1 MRKNIL
7 AMSIAAMIGGLGLA
21 GGAQAASLP
30 GATVLT
36 AATVLELN
44 GKGVGHQLI
53 VPYYTVQNGQAT
65 LINLV
70 NHDTTNGKAVKV
82 RFRGASNSD
91 DVFDFTLFLS
101 PGDMWAAK
109 ISQGS
114 DGKARLSTPDA
125 SCTLPAS
132 VRTNGDAG
140 SPFVTARLD
149 PSASDADKAKGTR
162 EGYVE
167 IFNMADIDPG
177 KTYTVG
183 GVAGSN
189 SAIYTATK
197 HVSSVAPCTAAAFSP
212 LSTHANID
220 TTGEVETLGFRAPT
234 TGLSGTWT
242 IIDIAGSTT
251 YSGNAT
257 AVEARL
263 AAGGAASTGRMVLFS
278 QTAASVTTAEADT
291 WTSDPLL
298 RTGGTVAAAQYDFP
312 DLSTPYTGTA
322 AAPVVTDPKGQAY
335 LLTKA
340 LAVTSVQNEF
350 YTNSIISG
358 ATDWVFSMPTRRYN
372 VALDYNVT
380 SATTPT
386 RLYTTYVGATVN
398 GAATAP
404 AATDFF
410 DATNTS
416 VSGRQICVKG
426 ITVGYSN
433 REESSPVVSDDFVV
447 SPGTP
452 GEPLTFC
459 GEASVLSFNDA
470 SGDSVLSASVARKDI
485 DVGSYNEG
493 WANLGTPGLG
503 LGLPIL
509 GASFQKYV
517 NPAVS
522 AGVLGN
528 YGVAYPHKTK

>member
-21 GGAQAASLP
+21 GGAQAASLA
-30 GATVLT
+30 GAAVTT
-36 AATVLELN
+36 DATVLELN

-53 VPYYTVQNGQAT
+53 VPYYTVQNGNAT
-65 LINLV
+65 LINLI
-70 NHDTTNGKAVKV
+70 NHDTTNGKVLKV
-82 RFRGASNSD
+82 RFRGAANSD

-101 PGDMWAAK
+101 PGDMWAGK
-109 ISQGS
+109 ISQGA

-167 IFNMADIDPG
+167 IFNMADIDPTKAYLTG
-177 KTYTVG
+177 
-183 GVAGSN
+183 AALN
-189 SAIYTATK
+189 SAVYTATK
-197 HVSSVAPCTAAAFSP
+197 HVNGVAPCTAAAFSP
-212 LSTHANID
+212 LADHANID
-220 TTGEVETLGFRAPT
+220 TTAEVEALGFRAPT

-251 YSGNAT
+251 FSGNAT
-257 AVEARL
+257 AIEARDV
-263 AAGGAASTGRMVLFS
+263 AGGVPATGRIVLFS
-278 QTAASVTTAEADT
+278 QTAAGVTTADADT

-298 RTGGTVAAAQYDFP
+298 RTGTVANPVYVAAAQYDFP

-322 AAPVVTDPKGQAY
+322 AAPATTDPLGQAY
-335 LLTKA
+335 LLTSA
-340 LAVTSVQNEF
+340 LAVTSVQNEY
-350 YTNSIISG
+350 YTNSIING

-386 RLYTTYVGATVN
+386 RLYSDYTLSTN
-398 GAATAP
+398 P
-404 AATDFF
+404 AGGLNFF
-410 DATNTS
+410 NSGNTL

-426 ITVGYSN
+426 ITVGYAD
-433 REESSPVVSDDFVV
+433 REEGSPVVTDEFVV

-459 GEASVLSFNDA
+459 GEASVLSFNAA
-470 SGDSVLSASVARKDI
+470 SSDSVLSASVARKDLSL
-485 DVGSYNEG
+485 GSYNQG
-493 WANLGTPGLG
+493 WANLGTTSPAG
-503 LGLPIL
+503 GLPIL

-528 YGVAYPHKTK
+528 YGVAYPHKTQ

>member
-21 GGAQAASLP
+21 GGAQAASLA
-30 GATVLT
+30 GVTVATD
-36 AATVLELN
+36 ATVLELN

-53 VPYYTVQNGQAT
+53 VPYYTVQNGNAT
-65 LINLV
+65 LINLI
-70 NHDTTNGKAVKV
+70 NHDTVNGKAVKV
-82 RFRGASNSD
+82 RFRGAANSD

-101 PGDMWAAK
+101 PGDMWAGK
-109 ISQGS
+109 VSQGA

-149 PSASDADKAKGTR
+149 STASDADKAKGTR

-167 IFNMADIDPG
+167 IFNMADVPS
-177 KTYTVG
+177 
-183 GVAGSN
+183 GS
-189 SAIYTATK
+189 AVYTATK
-197 HVSSVAPCTAAAFSP
+197 HVSGVAPCTAAAFSP
-212 LSTHANID
+212 LADHANID
-220 TTGEVETLGFRAPT
+220 TTAEVEALGFMAPT

-251 YSGNAT
+251 FSGNAT
-257 AVEARL
+257 AVEARV
-263 AAGGAASTGRMVLFS
+263 AAGGAAGAGRIVLFS
-278 QTAASVTTAEADT
+278 QTAASVAVADADT

-312 DLSTPYTGTA
+312 DLSTPYTGVA
-322 AAPVVTDPKGQAY
+322 AAPVDTDPLGQAF
-335 LLTKA
+335 LLTNA
-340 LAVTSVQNEF
+340 LAVTSVQNEY
-350 YTNSIISG
+350 YTNSIING

-372 VALDYNVT
+372 VALDYT
-380 SATTPT
+380 AGT
-386 RLYTTYVGATVN
+386 RLYSDYTTGTVDAAATV
-398 GAATAP
+398 P
-404 AATDFF
+404 AGLNFF

-416 VSGRQICVKG
+416 VVSRQICVKG
-426 ITVGYSN
+426 ITVGYAD
-433 REESSPVVSDDFVV
+433 REEGSPVVTDEFVV

-459 GEASVLSFNDA
+459 GEASVLSFNAA
-470 SGDSVLSASVARKDI
+470 SSDSVLSASVARKDLSL
-485 DVGSYNEG
+485 GSYNQG
-493 WANLGTPGLG
+493 WANLGTTSPAG
-503 LGLPIL
+503 GLPIL

-528 YGVAYPHKTK
+528 YGVAYPHKTQ